1 MNQVIVIGFSVFFA
15 VAFLIGFFPKILNM
29 IGLHPHYEGEIY
41 DLSGKK
47 VLLITT
53 SHATLGK
60 GGKKTGVYASEMTV
74 PYYQFHDAKM
84 RVELASIKGGE
95 IPIEPLSLKYPV
107 ATSEDRRYAKDENF
121 REKVKHSLKI
131 DDVDFI
137 SYDLIFMAGG
147 WGAAY
152 DLGQSEVLGEKLTQA
167 NAAGIILGSVCHGAL
182 GFIRAKEVD
191 GESLV
196 KGKVITAVTDKQVKE
211 LNVSNIPL
219 HPETELRKL
228 GADFKSKTAFKDI
241 FANLVLVDRNL
252 VTGQNQNAGAETAQA
267 MMQLLEDKE
276 KTE

>member
-1 MNQVIVIGFSVFFA
+1 
-15 VAFLIGFFPKILNM
+15 
-29 IGLHPHYEGEIY
+29 
-41 DLSGKK
+41 
-47 VLLITT
+47 
-53 SHATLGK
+53 
-60 GGKKTGVYASEMTV
+60 
-74 PYYQFHDAKM
+74 
-84 RVELASIKGGE
+84 
-95 IPIEPLSLKYPV
+95 
-107 ATSEDRRYAKDENF
+107 
-121 REKVKHSLKI
+121 
-131 DDVDFI
+131 
-137 SYDLIFMAGG
+137 
-147 WGAAY
+147 
-152 DLGQSEVLGEKLTQA
+152 LGEKLTQA

-211 LNVSNIPL
+211 LNVSNTPL